1 MIMNNEFH
9 VSIGYRQMINQINEY
24 LNVMARVFTLNYKE
38 RKPSKQEFIVFKEEA
53 YFKILNLN
61 HLEVLTNKSIFEPV
75 GIYAEE
81 FNEVNYMDNPDL
93 PDFDQVNDLL
103 LPYDY

>member
-24 LNVMARVFTLNYKE
+24 LNVMARVFALNYKE
-38 RKPSKQEFIVFKEEA
+38 RKPSKQEFIVFKEED
-53 YFKILNLN
+53 LN